1 MNQAKPDPRGQD
13 GLEPGAVEPGS
24 AEAVEA
30 TPGAR
35 GSAGARPGAVGPEP
49 AERDAVA
56 APAVEPPLA
65 VDAAGAEAALE
76 KVAAGTVEPGAVDSG
91 AVEAGDPRGDLRW
104 GNVAALVR
112 DAARRWAGREA
123 VVDGR
128 TRLDYA
134 QLGERVERAAAAC
147 LAAGVEP
154 GDRVAVWAPNT
165 ADWIVSAL
173 GAVTAGA
180 VLVPLNTRFKGAEAA
195 YVLQRS
201 RARLLFV
208 TGTFLGTSY
217 VASLRRATT
226 EAPAPG
232 TPGTATGPGSVR
244 ASGTHSGPGTP
255 ATGPAGPTRPA
266 AGAATGTGPVGTRP
280 RRGPLPGLPDLEQV
294 VVLADDA
301 PADFRTWKDFL
312 AGGDAVPASAVRART
327 DAIPPDA
334 PSDIIFTSGTTG
346 SPKGAVI
353 THAQTLRCYAV
364 WSGLAGLREGDRYL
378 IVNPFFHTFG
388 YKAGII
394 ACLMRGATMVPQP
407 VFDVDTVLANI
418 AAERI
423 SVLPG
428 PPTLHQSLLDHPQR
442 EHHDLSALRLV
453 VTGAAVV
460 PLQLVERLRTELRI
474 ATVLT
479 AYGLSE
485 AGGIVTMCRRGDP
498 AEVVAATSGRAIPGT
513 ELRITGPD
521 GSACPPGTPGEVR
534 VRGYHVMRGYFED
547 PEGTAR
553 TLTPDGWLRTGD
565 VGVLD
570 AAGNLRITD
579 RIKDMFIVGGFNAYP
594 AEIEQLLGLHPDV
607 ADVAVVGIPDPRLG
621 EVGKAYAVR
630 RPGSTLTADD
640 LIAWSRREMANY
652 KVPREVEFV
661 PSLPRNASGKILKTR
676 LRDSRH

>member
-1 MNQAKPDPRGQD
+1 MS
-13 GLEPGAVEPGS
+13 E
-24 AEAVEA
+24 
-30 TPGAR
+30 
-35 GSAGARPGAVGPEP
+35 
-49 AERDAVA
+49 DA
-56 APAVEPPLA
+56 
-65 VDAAGAEAALE
+65 
-76 KVAAGTVEPGAVDSG
+76 
-91 AVEAGDPRGDLRW
+91 RGDLRW
-104 GNVAALVR
+104 GSIAGLVR
-112 DAARRWAGREA
+112 TAAGQYADREA

-128 TRLDYA
+128 VRISYA
-134 QLGERVERAAAAC
+134 QLGERVERAAAAAV
-147 LAAGVEP
+147 AAGVEP

-165 ADWIVSAL
+165 LEWIVCAL
-173 GAVTAGA
+173 GAVSAGA
-180 VLVPLNTRFKGAEAA
+180 VLVPLNTRFKGSEAA
-195 YVLQRS
+195 YVLHRS
-201 RARLLFV
+201 RARILFV

-217 VASLRRATT
+217 VASLRRA
-226 EAPAPG
+226 
-232 TPGTATGPGSVR
+232 
-244 ASGTHSGPGTP
+244 
-255 ATGPAGPTRPA
+255 A
-266 AGAATGTGPVGTRP
+266 AEGEG
-280 RRGPLPGLPDLEQV
+280 RGPLPGLPHLEQV
-294 VVLADDA
+294 VVLAEDA
-301 PADFRTWKDFL
+301 PQDFRTWKDFL
-312 AGGDAVPASAVRART
+312 AGGDGVSAETVRERAESIR
-327 DAIPPDA
+327 PEA

-353 THAQTLRCYAV
+353 THAQSLRCYDV
-364 WSGLAGLREGDRYL
+364 WSELAGLREGDRYL

-442 EHHDLSALRLV
+442 DHHDLSALRLV

-460 PLQLVERLRTELRI
+460 PLQLVERLRGELHI
-474 ATVLT
+474 PTVLT

-485 AGGIVTMCRRGDP
+485 ASGIVTMCRRGDP
-498 AEVVAATSGRAIPGT
+498 ADVIASTSGRAIPDTQVKIADQRGDARPAGT
-513 ELRITGPD
+513 
-521 GSACPPGTPGEVR
+521 AGEVW
-534 VRGYHVMRGYFED
+534 VRGHHVMQGYFED
-547 PEGTAR
+547 PAETAAAI
-553 TLTPDGWLRTGD
+553 TPDGWLRTGD

-570 AAGNLRITD
+570 TDGNLRITD

-652 KVPREVEFV
+652 KVPRAVEFV
-661 PSLPRNASGKILKTR
+661 AELPRNASGKVLKRELRTR
-676 LRDSRH
+676 PVKG